1 MNTTLPFSP
10 DRTQIAGLRANLT
23 ASIAASPF
31 TLEEI
36 RERSGMKGLTAD
48 VKNCEQLTMTQLH
61 RLSVTLGMLVSDWFR
76 VTPV

>member
-1 MNTTLPFSP
+1 MNTTLPLSP
-10 DRTQIAGLRANLT
+10 DIASLRANLT

-36 RERSGMKGLTAD
+36 RERSGIKGLTAD
-48 VKNCEQLTMTQLH
+48 VKSCEELTMTQLH

-76 VTPV
+76 VTPA